1 MRNLS
6 CALLLGVSAC
16 GGSTAPSVLQLEL
29 GTGGPGVFFSITNG
43 DTVSLIHGPQGAQH
57 IWICL
62 RARALSGHTALV
74 DLAATGPSG
83 VVVSAPF
90 YTPLDFAPVSGA
102 PYEQLDGIRLVV
114 PTPEDVLGKTVHLSA
129 RITNAA
135 GVAVDA
141 RDVRVQ
147 WEGA

>member
-43 DTVSLIHGPQGAQH
+43 DTGSLIQGPQGAQH

-62 RARALSGHTALV
+62 RARALSGHSALV

-83 VVVSAPF
+83 AVVSAPF
-90 YTPLDFAPVSGA
+90 YTPLDFVPGS
-102 PYEQLDGIRLVV
+102 DRKSVV
-114 PTPEDVLGKTVHLSA
+114 
-129 RITNAA
+129 
-135 GVAVDA
+135 
-141 RDVRVQ
+141 
-147 WEGA
+147 

>member
-1 MRNLS
+1 MLTWLILS
-6 CALLLGVSAC
+6 VYSAC
-16 GGSTAPSVLQLEL
+16 GGSIARSVRQREL
-29 GTGGPGVFFSITNG
+29 GTGVPGVFFSITNG
-43 DTVSLIHGPQGAQH
+43 DTVSLIQGPQGAQH

-83 VVVSAPF
+83 TVVSAPF
-90 YTPLDFAPVSGA
+90 YTPFDFAPVSGA
-102 PYEQLDGIRLVV
+102 PYEQLDGMRLVI

>member
-16 GGSTAPSVLQLEL
+16 GGSTATSVLQLEL

-114 PTPEDVLGKTVHLSA
+114 PTPEDVLGKMVHLSA

-147 WEGA
+147 WEGP